1 MVHKIYLKKPVQAFY
16 IFLDSWVDKHSLS
29 FTSKKAF
36 AVKKNK
42 TTNKRNQPKVKEKRL
57 TAQNNQWQVVGEQNK
72 NIWIVVSTS

>member
-36 AVKKNK
+36 AVKKK
-42 TTNKRNQPKVKEKRL
+42 TKQKKSTKSQRKEVNSSKQSMTGGRR
-57 TAQNNQWQVVGEQNK
+57 TKQKYMN
-72 NIWIVVSTS
+72 SS

>member
-36 AVKKNK
+36 AVKTK
-42 TTNKRNQPKVKEKRL
+42 TKRNQPKVKEKRL